1 MISALAEAA
10 RWQAVTA
17 YGTGKFLGWLVKTK
31 KIIPYIPVWEKS
43 DRQNR
48 IFSRSDFHWDR
59 KRGAYICL
67 NGKLLK
73 TSGTVHGIHLAKT
86 TGMMLGSYGK
96 EFRLLPQACFSCGL
110 ASSSTVAIH
119 RSVSRDDREG

>member
-1 MISALAEAA
+1 MVDA
-10 RWQAVTA
+10 RRRAIDHRIH
-17 YGTGKFLGWLVKTK
+17 FL
-31 KIIPYIPVWEKS
+31 P
-43 DRQNR
+43 R
-48 IFSRSDFHWDR
+48 F
-59 KRGAYICL
+59 
-67 NGKLLK
+67 NGDLLIQR
-73 TSGTVHGIHLAKT
+73 IHLAKT

>member
-1 MISALAEAA
+1 MLDNVVGLFPIPREERGKIGDWMIGNPGEH
-10 RWQAVTA
+10 V
-17 YGTGKFLGWLVKTK
+17 GEPGLGID
-31 KIIPYIPVWEKS
+31 IIEL
-43 DRQNR
+43 
-48 IFSRSDFHWDR
+48 
-59 KRGAYICL
+59 G
-67 NGKLLK
+67 
-73 TSGTVHGIHLAKT
+73 GIHLAKT